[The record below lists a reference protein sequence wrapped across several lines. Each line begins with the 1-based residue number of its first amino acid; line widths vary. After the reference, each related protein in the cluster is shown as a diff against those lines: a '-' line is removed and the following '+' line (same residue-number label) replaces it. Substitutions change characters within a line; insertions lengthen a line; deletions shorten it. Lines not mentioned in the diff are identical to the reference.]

1 MIHHGEQINVRHGRT
16 ASAPSE
22 PSDAD
27 ALRQVAR
34 RSQSGAEALRLL
46 TVAAIYH
53 GRKRGEAAKI
63 GWVTPPIIR
72 DWGRSSAERP
82 AELLAADLLP

>member
-1 MIHHGEQINVRHGRT
+1 MVNRSMF
-16 ASAPSE
+16 AMAAPL
-22 PSDAD
+22 PLRPNLDAD